1 MFPKSSICGETK
13 SINRH
18 DEFKT
23 FGIEPKLR
31 DDRNVD
37 DEGSAK
43 NLLIC
48 IPPSAAKLYDE
59 ELNESVRLW
68 AGPASGGK
76 LVFTSSIGIYGDSN
90 GNTVTENF
98 RVDSRS
104 SRSTK
109 LITAEELIISRGGI
123 SVRLAGLYTEQRG
136 PHTYWLKSGK
146 PIDGSPNGIVNMLH
160 YADAAGSAIAAL
172 LNGKSGTVY
181 LACDDDPITR
191 KEICEASL
199 ESGLFPTSTMPTFEL
214 ESGPIGKIC
223 DGNNHFI
230 ISLNLSNINI
240 E

>member
-68 AGPASGGK
+68 AGPASGGE

-90 GNTVTENF
+90 GNTVTETF

-109 LITAEELIISRGGI
+109 LITAEELILSRCGI
-123 SVRLAGLYTEQRG
+123 CVRLAGLYTEQRG

-146 PIDGSPNGIVNMLH
+146 AIEGSPNGIVNMLH
-160 YADAAGSAIAAL
+160 YADAAASAIAAI

-199 ESGLFPTSTMPTFEL
+199 DSGLFPTATMPTFEL
-214 ESGPIGKIC
+214 ESGPIGKVC
-223 DGNNHFI
+223 DGNYNFL
-230 ISLNLSNINI
+230 ISYALSN
-240 E
+240 

>member
-90 GNTVTENF
+90 GNTVMHTLVINDGLSMFHYAYNHMKKKGSLDVKNNQGLTPLNLAAKIGKEHMF
-98 RVDSRS
+98 
-104 SRSTK
+104 
-109 LITAEELIISRGGI
+109 ELIIDLR
-123 SVRLAGLYTEQRG
+123 
-136 PHTYWLKSGK
+136 K
-146 PIDGSPNGIVNMLH
+146 
-160 YADAAGSAIAAL
+160 
-172 LNGKSGTVY
+172 TV
-181 LACDDDPITR
+181 
-191 KEICEASL
+191 
-199 ESGLFPTSTMPTFEL
+199 
-214 ESGPIGKIC
+214 
-223 DGNNHFI
+223 
-230 ISLNLSNINI
+230 
-240 E
+240 

>member
-1 MFPKSSICGETK
+1 MFPKSNIIGETK

-18 DEFKT
+18 DEFKSL
-23 FGIEPKLR
+23 GIEPKLR
-31 DDRNVD
+31 DDRSIN

-48 IPPSAAKLYDE
+48 IPPSAATLYDE
-59 ELNESVRLW
+59 ELNESIRLW
-68 AGPASGGK
+68 AGSASGGK
-76 LVFTSSIGIYGDSN
+76 LVFTSSIGIYGESN
-90 GNTVTENF
+90 GNTVTETF

-109 LITAEELIISRGGI
+109 LITAEELILSRGGI

-146 PIDGSPNGIVNMLH
+146 TIEGGSNGIVNMLH
-160 YADAAGSAIAAL
+160 YADAAASAIAAI

-199 ESGLFPTSTMPTFEL
+199 DSGLFPTATMPTFEL
-214 ESGPIGKIC
+214 ESGPIGKVC
-223 DGNNHFI
+223 DGNYNFL
-230 ISLNLSNINI
+230 ISYALSN
-240 E
+240 